1 MKLFYVF
8 LFYILC
14 RYFVLGD
21 YSCREVDDCVV
32 NCLNIPPRFIYNLK
46 NMSSPWFPVLQ
57 DDGNCY
63 LHNKFTNIDQLF

>member
-14 RYFVLGD
+14 RYLVLGD
-21 YSCREVDDCVV
+21 YSCREVEDCVV

-63 LHNKFTNIDQLF
+63 LHNKFTNRDQLF